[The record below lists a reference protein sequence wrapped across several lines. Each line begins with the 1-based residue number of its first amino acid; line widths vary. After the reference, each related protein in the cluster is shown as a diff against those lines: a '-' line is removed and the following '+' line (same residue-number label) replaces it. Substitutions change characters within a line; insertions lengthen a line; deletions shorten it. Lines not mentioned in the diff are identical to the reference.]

1 MDKQTLRY
9 TYLTY
14 FAGQYAKKEDMDY
27 EALVEM
33 AGDNYELCTEVIS
46 ELVKEGLVEG
56 IKLIETKA
64 GYAVGQ
70 YQGKLKLTTKGIKE
84 ILNLFPEEKKEIIN
98 DIKSD
103 IENQKH
109 KVVSLED
116 IINKENE
123 RISKLSKKEKV
134 KEIKEKILLL
144 FWDYNINTHNYNE
157 GKILHSEIKSKIRKI
172 VQHYYDGA
180 ISTLSKEAINELRLE
195 DYIKYRYEDKNSEI
209 QINTLL
215 TPKGIAH
222 IKNEKAKKESELKD
236 YIEKN
241 NIKIPNEVFKIQ
253 NILTD
258 IYDKTNTVQL
268 QVAAEVMQ
276 NPSIQAAMKALEN
289 APINHIMQSINKYY
303 SPLYN
308 ESFLSNYDKLINSIN
323 DSAKAI
329 SNNLNPDKKS
339 LHEIMNDPP
348 SNLFNELIKKQE
360 NKLEN
365 FKINSIYIDNFKNLK
380 NINIDFTNIDKLLII
395 IGNNASGK
403 SNIIEAISAIFR
415 EVYTK
420 KISNPNFQYLIE
432 YSILGNNISIGR
444 NGNSIAYTKNL
455 KPITRNI
462 IIQEDLLP
470 SKIIALYSGE
480 ETRLWE
486 EYYESFYLQY
496 IKDLSTDTYDTF
508 GKKMLYIN
516 KYYWNIALLVLLLSN
531 KEDHDDFIK
540 NKLGINKDT
549 VNIEIDFDLSFL
561 KKNKSKELE
570 GFIDEINPEHIE
582 SKKYTLKELVE
593 IIKPDYNSEEQKYIE
608 KYTEEQLFE
617 IFVYAHMPKQQKIFK
632 NIGINFNDGLNITS
646 LSEGEKKY
654 ILIYTVVEILADE
667 KSIVLMD
674 EPDAHIHEAGKKLLC
689 DLFENYSNKYNRQ
702 IIVTTHSP
710 TLTHCIKD
718 NHIIMLERSSGC
730 SSIIDVDRKT
740 KIKKLTGGIWSEVQ
754 QNIFLD
760 STIPLLLFEGVGDIN
775 YVKKAIELFKDE
787 FPKLNNLDFL
797 PFGGATNACEFVNE
811 IKEIVNKEK
820 KIIMIFDRDDAGQEG
835 MGKCLPKGSFK
846 EGVKNIKTYKNKDSG
861 IIYLMLPMTEERKS
875 MLSKNAKEKELHFL
889 IEDCFSNDLRK
900 DIAQECIN
908 EANGFFNKY
917 TKDLKEH
924 IKKTLRKEEYHTSEN
939 MLGFKPLL
947 FKIQNII
954 EDKEP
959 LEEV

>member
-27 EALVEM
+27 ETLVEM

-56 IKLIETKA
+56 IELIETKA

-84 ILNLFPEEKKEIIN
+84 ILNLFPDEKKEIIN

-109 KVVSLED
+109 KILTLED

-123 RISKLSKKEKV
+123 RISKLSKMEKI

-144 FWDYNINTHNYNE
+144 FWDYNINIHNYKE
-157 GKILHSEIKSKIRKI
+157 GNILHSEVKSKIRKI

-180 ISTLSKEAINELRLE
+180 ISTLSKEAVNELRLE
-195 DYIKYRYEDKNSEI
+195 GYIQYKYEDKNAEI
-209 QINTLL
+209 QIDALL
-215 TPKGIAH
+215 TAKGIAH
-222 IKNEKAKKESELKD
+222 IKNEKAKKESELKE

-241 NIKIPNEVFKIQ
+241 NIKIPNEIFKIQ
-253 NILTD
+253 NILAD
-258 IYDKTNTVQL
+258 IYSKTNTAQL
-268 QVAAEVMQ
+268 QAAAEMMQ
-276 NPSIQAAMKALEN
+276 NSGIQAAMKALDN
-289 APINHIMQSINKYY
+289 VPVNYIMQSVNKYY

-308 ESFLSNYDKLINSIN
+308 ESFLNNYDKLINSIN
-323 DSAKAI
+323 NSAKAI

-339 LHEIMNDPP
+339 LSKIIKDPP
-348 SNLFNELIKKQE
+348 SDFFKELIKKQE

-365 FKINSIYIDNFKNLK
+365 FKILNLSINNFKNLK
-380 NINIDFTNIDKLLII
+380 NINIDFANIDKLLII

-403 SNIIEAISAIFR
+403 SNIIEAISAIFK

-420 KISNPNFQYLIE
+420 KISNPDFQYLIE
-432 YSILGNNISIGR
+432 YSISGNNISISR
-444 NGNSIAYTKNL
+444 NGNNIAYAKNL
-455 KPITRNI
+455 NPITRNI
-462 IIQEDLLP
+462 IIQENLLP

-486 EYYESFYLQY
+486 EYYESFYFQY

-516 KYYWNIALLVLLLSN
+516 KYYWNIALLILLLSN

-540 NKLGINKDT
+540 NKLAINKDT
-549 VNIEIDFDLSFL
+549 VNVEINFDLSFL

-570 GFIDEINPEHIE
+570 GFIDEINPKHIG

-593 IIKPDYNSEEQKYIE
+593 IIKPDYDSKEQKYIE

-632 NIGINFNDGLNITS
+632 NIGIHFNDGLNITS

-689 DLFENYSNKYNRQ
+689 DLFENYSNKYSRQ

-718 NHIIMLERSSGC
+718 NHIIMLECSSEC

-775 YVKKAIELFKDE
+775 YVKKAIELFKDD

-797 PFGGATNACEFVNE
+797 PFGGAQNACEFVKE
-811 IKEIVNKEK
+811 IKAITPKGK
-820 KIIMIFDRDDAGQEG
+820 KIIVIFDRDDEGQKG
-835 MGKCLPKGSFK
+835 MKKCLPANTFEQGR
-846 EGVKNIKTYKNKDSG
+846 ENYNKYLSVDNN
-861 IIYLMLPMTEERKS
+861 IIYLMLPKTES
-875 MLSKNAKEKELHFL
+875 HNYIDFV
-889 IEDCFSNDLRK
+889 IEDYFSTSLKNEISQNK
-900 DIAQECIN
+900 IN
-908 EANGFFNKY
+908 EAAGIFNKY
-917 TKDLKEH
+917 TKDFKQYIKDELAKE
-924 IKKTLRKEEYHTSEN
+924 TYQTTDN
-939 MLGFKPLL
+939 MLNFKVLL
-947 FKIQNII
+947 KKISDIIDEIENFK
-954 EDKEP
+954 K
-959 LEEV
+959 V